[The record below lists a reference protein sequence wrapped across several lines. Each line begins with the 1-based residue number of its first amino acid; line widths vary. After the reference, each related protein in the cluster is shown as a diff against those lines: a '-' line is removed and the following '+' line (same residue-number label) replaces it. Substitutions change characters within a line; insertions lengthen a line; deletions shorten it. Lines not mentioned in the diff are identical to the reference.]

1 MTSATLAD
9 WQWNDASKRHLQG
22 AANRATA
29 LEAVPTNRHAPAELQ
44 ILLVA
49 IAEGDRSA
57 FEKLYRVTSARLF
70 ATARRFVRQHQRAEE
85 ILQECYITVWNNA
98 ASYDPARSAP
108 MTWLVTIVRNRCLDA
123 LRIPVRELAPALD
136 DEDGDPFERFE
147 THEPGPLQ
155 RCSAAEDEKVVRD
168 AMDRLPQQYRQA
180 LTLAYAHGCAHGEL
194 AARLQIPL
202 GTAKSWVRRGLEA
215 LRSDVMTRGHT
226 R

>member
-1 MTSATLAD
+1 MTAATLAD
-9 WQWNDASKRHLQG
+9 WQWNDALNKRPQG
-22 AANRATA
+22 AAKRATA
-29 LEAVPTNRHAPAELQ
+29 LEAAPTKRDTPAELQ
-44 ILLVA
+44 VLLVA
-49 IAEGDRSA
+49 IAEGDRTA
-57 FEKLYRVTSARLF
+57 FEQLYRSTSARLF
-70 ATARRFVRQHQRAEE
+70 STARRFVRQHQRAEE

-98 ASYDPARSAP
+98 ASYDPVRSAP

-123 LRIPVRELAPALD
+123 LRIPVREFAPALD

-147 THEPGPLQ
+147 TREPDPFQ

-168 AMDRLPQQYRQA
+168 ALDRLPQQYRQA

-215 LRSDVMTRGHT
+215 LRHDVVTRGHT